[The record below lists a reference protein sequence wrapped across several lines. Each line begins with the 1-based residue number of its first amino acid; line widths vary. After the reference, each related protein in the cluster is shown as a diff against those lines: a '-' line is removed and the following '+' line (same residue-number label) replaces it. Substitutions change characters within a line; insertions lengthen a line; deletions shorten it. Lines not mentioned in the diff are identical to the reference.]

1 MKEPA
6 SLSRSDGRRPDG
18 LTLIPWQG
26 GRPLVWDVTFVA
38 TILADSY
45 VSASAALAGAAAET
59 AATRK
64 SVKYADLPASYLF
77 EPIAFETL
85 GPMNL
90 SALNLLND
98 LGRKISSVSGDNR
111 EGHFLFQ
118 RLSVILQR
126 YNAVLLHESFIQSD
140 GLDL

>member
-1 MKEPA
+1 MTV
-6 SLSRSDGRRPDG
+6 LV
-18 LTLIPWQG
+18 LITKQQ
-26 GRPLVWDVTFVA
+26 TNTSN
-38 TILADSY
+38 TINNNNNNNNNN
-45 VSASAALAGAAAET
+45 
-59 AATRK
+59 
-64 SVKYADLPASYLF
+64 KYEYLPASYLF

-98 LGRKISSVSGDNR
+98 LGRKISSVSGDDR

-126 YNAVLLHESFIQSD
+126 YNAVLLHEVSFLSLIHI
-140 GLDL
+140 

>member
-1 MKEPA
+1 
-6 SLSRSDGRRPDG
+6 
-18 LTLIPWQG
+18 
-26 GRPLVWDVTFVA
+26 
-38 TILADSY
+38 
-45 VSASAALAGAAAET
+45 
-59 AATRK
+59 
-64 SVKYADLPASYLF
+64 
-77 EPIAFETL
+77 
-85 GPMNL
+85 MNL

-98 LGRKISSVSGDNR
+98 LGRKISSVSGDDR

>member
-1 MKEPA
+1 
-6 SLSRSDGRRPDG
+6 L
-18 LTLIPWQG
+18 
-26 GRPLVWDVTFVA
+26 PLFATVA
-38 TILADSY
+38 TTLADSY

-98 LGRKISSVSGDNR
+98 LGCKISSVSGDDR

-126 YNAVLLHESFIQSD
+126 YNAVLMHVVPAD
-140 GLDL
+140 AT

>member
-1 MKEPA
+1 VP
-6 SLSRSDGRRPDG
+6 LSPGNSSFEGTSWSPRSDGRRPDD

-26 GRPLVWDVTFVA
+26 GRPLVWNVTVA
-38 TILADSY
+38 TTL
-45 VSASAALAGAAAET
+45 AALAGAAAET
-59 AATRK
+59 AETRK

-85 GPMNL
+85 DPMNL

-98 LGRKISSVSGDNR
+98 LGRKISSVSDDDR

-118 RLSVILQR
+118 RLSVI
-126 YNAVLLHESFIQSD
+126 
-140 GLDL
+140 